1 MQDENVRRFPRPC
14 ALRPNGSA
22 DFGDFGDFKNC
33 TGFTDFN
40 EEVPP

>member
-1 MQDENVRRFPRPC
+1 MQDENVRRNPRPC
-14 ALRPNGSA
+14 AVQPHGSA
-22 DFGDFGDFKNC
+22 DFRDFGDFKNC